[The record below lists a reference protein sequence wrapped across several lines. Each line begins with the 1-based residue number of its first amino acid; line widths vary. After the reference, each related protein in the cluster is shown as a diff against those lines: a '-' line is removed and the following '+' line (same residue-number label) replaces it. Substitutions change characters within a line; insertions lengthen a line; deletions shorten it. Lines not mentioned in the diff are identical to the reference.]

1 MKALAQAYKYKL
13 SRHKAIRDSHLEQ
26 FDASSIGDLSFLLLI
41 FFIVTSSFLLKQ
53 GLFLSLP
60 SSQSVSQS
68 IDAKRVLDVA
78 PKENGFL
85 TNGTLINE
93 ENLRKAMQ
101 EKKEQVEQPV
111 ILIQMTEGVPY
122 NRLITL
128 LSISREEEINKV
140 SLKFK

>member
-1 MKALAQAYKYKL
+1 MPVLLATYHSYY
-13 SRHKAIRDSHLEQ
+13 
-26 FDASSIGDLSFLLLI
+26 LSFLLLPAHFCLNKI
-41 FFIVTSSFLLKQ
+41 I
-53 GLFLSLP
+53 LSLP

-85 TNGTLINE
+85 TNGKLVNE

-101 EKKEQVEQPV
+101 EKEQVEQPV

-128 LSISREEEINKV
+128 LSISREEEINEYH
-140 SLKFK
+140 